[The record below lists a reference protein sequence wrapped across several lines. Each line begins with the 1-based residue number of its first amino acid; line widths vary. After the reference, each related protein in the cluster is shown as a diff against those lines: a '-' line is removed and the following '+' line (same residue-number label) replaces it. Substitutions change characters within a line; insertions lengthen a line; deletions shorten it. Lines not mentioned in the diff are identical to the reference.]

1 MSSQCQVKSN
11 LHAMTYLF
19 NSSNAL
25 FMITNSWA
33 QFMYKDVPIYVH
45 HMQPRF
51 GQEIINNLLSPVCH
65 VYSLYCNPRVNL

>member
-33 QFMYKDVPIYVH
+33 QFMSKDVPIYVH

-51 GQEIINNLLSPVCH
+51 GQEIINNLFSPVYH
-65 VYSLYCNPRVNL
+65 VYSLYCNSRE